1 MILKLLLKEMNK
13 LIVYSVL
20 FFVVLL
26 NANAQDTIV
35 KKLKLKATEDSAY
48 FEDYM
53 MDGVIV
59 LDEVFIL
66 PDLLFSNKEELR
78 EYMILRRKV
87 RKVWPYAHL
96 ASSRL
101 DSLNNRLAKMQTKSQ
116 KKKYMRMIQSYVEDE
131 FTDEL
136 KKLSRTEGQ
145 ILVKLMHRQ
154 TGETTFDLVKDY
166 RSGWKAFWYNTT
178 ANMFS
183 ISLKREYNPFEER
196 EDFMIEDI
204 LHRSFNKGILQR
216 QPSLNKYHFYELLNV
231 WKNDVDLYNKPT
243 SFEEESKFIRIY

>member
-1 MILKLLLKEMNK
+1 MNTFRFLLLFCVAFP
-13 LIVYSVL
+13 I
-20 FFVVLL
+20 
-26 NANAQDTIV
+26 ANAQDTIPLT
-35 KKLKLKATEDSAY
+35 KQLKTSQDSAY

-53 MDGVIV
+53 MDGVII

-66 PDLLFSNKEELR
+66 PDLLFSDKEELR
-78 EYMILRRKV
+78 EYLILRRKV

-101 DSLNNRLAKMQTKSQ
+101 DSLNNRLAKMKTKSQ
-116 KKKYMRMIQSYVEDE
+116 KRKYMKMIQSYVEDE

-183 ISLKREYNPFEER
+183 ISLKREYNPFEDR

-216 QPSLNKYHFYELLNV
+216 QPSAEKYDFYELLNL
-231 WKNDVDLYNKPT
+231 WKNKVDLYNKPT
-243 SFEEESKFIRIY
+243 SYEEESKFIRIY

>member
-1 MILKLLLKEMNK
+1 MNTFRFLLLFCVAFP
-13 LIVYSVL
+13 I
-20 FFVVLL
+20 
-26 NANAQDTIV
+26 ANAQDTIPLT
-35 KKLKLKATEDSAY
+35 KQLKTSQDSAY

-53 MDGVIV
+53 MDGVII

-66 PDLLFSNKEELR
+66 PDLLFSDKEELR
-78 EYMILRRKV
+78 EYLILRRKV

-101 DSLNNRLAKMQTKSQ
+101 DSLNNRLAKMKTKSQ
-116 KKKYMRMIQSYVEDE
+116 KRKYMKMIQSYVEDE

-183 ISLKREYNPFEER
+183 ISLKREYNPFEDR

-216 QPSLNKYHFYELLNV
+216 QPSAEKYDFYELLNL
-231 WKNDVDLYNKPT
+231 WKNKVDLYNKPT
-243 SFEEESKFIRIY
+243 SYEDESKFIRIY

>member
-1 MILKLLLKEMNK
+1 MKKVIIGLILCF
-13 LIVYSVL
+13 SAL
-20 FFVVLL
+20 F
-26 NANAQDTIV
+26 NGNAQDTIA
-35 KKLKLKATEDSAY
+35 KKIKLKATEDAAH

-53 MDGVIV
+53 MDGVVV

-66 PDLLFSNKEELR
+66 PDLLFSSKEELQ
-78 EYMILRRKV
+78 EYLILRRKV

-101 DSLNNRLAKMQTKSQ
+101 DSLNSRLAKMETKRQQ
-116 KKKYMRMIQSYVEDE
+116 KKYLKMIQSYIENE

-136 KKLSRTEGQ
+136 KKLTKSEGQ

-154 TGETTFDLVKDY
+154 TGETTFDLVKEL
-166 RSGWKAFWYNTT
+166 RSGWRAFWYNTT

-183 ISLKREYNPFEER
+183 ISLKKEYDPYHDR

-216 QPSLNKYHFYELLNV
+216 QPSAQKYDFYELLNL
-231 WKNDVDLYNKPT
+231 WKNEVDLYNKPT
-243 SFEEESKFIRIY
+243 SLEEESKFIRIY